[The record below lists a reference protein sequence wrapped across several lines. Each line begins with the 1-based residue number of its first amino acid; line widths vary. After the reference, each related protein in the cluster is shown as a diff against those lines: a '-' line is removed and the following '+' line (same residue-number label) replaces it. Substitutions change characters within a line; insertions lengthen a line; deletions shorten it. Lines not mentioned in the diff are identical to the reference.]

1 MHTHIYTVLFENK
14 IVGLQN
20 ELTKCGILKNR
31 SGNEDFW
38 KLIQEEACGT
48 EIKQKLQNIKFK
60 SLYLSF
66 FFSSEIN
73 LFPHFSN

>member
-1 MHTHIYTVLFENK
+1 MPTHIYTVLFEDN

-20 ELTKCGILKNR
+20 ELPKCGIWKNR
-31 SGNEDFW
+31 SGNEEFW
-38 KLIQEEACGT
+38 KLIWEEACGT

-66 FFSSEIN
+66 FFPSEIE
-73 LFPHFSN
+73 